1 MPEVEA
7 LQETAEEAAQF
18 EAMLNEQPAPESAPE
33 PQPEPQPEPKADPAP
48 EPAKAAEPAK
58 EPEKPVRLVP
68 HQALHEERERRK
80 QLEQRI
86 VQLEAAAQKAAAP
99 EPIDPD
105 VDPIAALKEVRE
117 WKEQQ
122 VQHSQQIQQLN
133 EFSGRVKSE
142 EATWA
147 AENPDYGD
155 QIAFLRQSRHNELAA
170 LGMGHEQIG
179 QQLMIEALQTAD
191 VAFRSGKNPG
201 EVFTTLAVT
210 RGWKA
215 KEPEAEKTVIKEPSK
230 EAAEKVDRLARG
242 QKAATS
248 SSGSGGGAPDDEM
261 TVEKLLGLTGAA
273 FDTAFAKHGRRLMG
287 G

>member
-1 MPEVEA
+1 MEVES
-7 LQETAEEAAQF
+7 LKETPEEAAQF
-18 EAMLNEQPAPESAPE
+18 EAILNEQPAPEPVVEETPVEQKAE
-33 PQPEPQPEPKADPAP
+33 EQPKQE
-48 EPAKAAEPAK
+48 EPAKAEEQPK
-58 EPEKPVRLVP
+58 DEKPVKLVP

-86 VQLEAAAQKAAAP
+86 AQLEAAAQKANAP

-122 VQHSQQIQQLN
+122 VQHSQQMQQLN
-133 EFSGRVKSE
+133 EFSGRVKAE

-170 LGMGHEQIG
+170 LGMSHEQIG

-215 KEPEAEKTVIKEPSK
+215 KEPVKDDPVKEPAK
-230 EAAEKVDRLARG
+230 EAVEKVERLARG

-248 SSGSGGGAPDDEM
+248 SSGSGGGAVDDEM
-261 TVEKLLGLTGAA
+261 TVEKLLALKGKA
-273 FDTAFAKHGRRLMG
+273 FDDAFEKHGKRLMG

>member
-7 LQETAEEAAQF
+7 LKETPEEAAQF
-18 EAMLNEQPAPESAPE
+18 EAILNEQA
-33 PQPEPQPEPKADPAP
+33 AP
-48 EPAKAAEPAK
+48 EPAVEETPVEQKAEEQPKQEEAAKAE
-58 EPEKPVRLVP
+58 EPPKDDKPVKLVP

-86 VQLEAAAQKAAAP
+86 AQLEAAAQKASAP

-122 VQHSQQIQQLN
+122 VQQGQQAQQLR
-133 EFSGRVKSE
+133 EFSGRVQSE
-142 EATWA
+142 EAVWA
-147 AENPDYGD
+147 AENPDYGE
-155 QIAFLRQSRHNELAA
+155 QITFLRESRANELAA
-170 LGMGHEQIG
+170 LGMGREQIG

-215 KEPEAEKTVIKEPSK
+215 KEPEPEKAVKEPSK
-230 EAAEKVDRLARG
+230 EAVEKVDRLARG

-261 TVEKLLGLTGAA
+261 TVEKLLALKGKA
-273 FDTAFAKHGRRLMG
+273 FDDAFEKHGKRLMG